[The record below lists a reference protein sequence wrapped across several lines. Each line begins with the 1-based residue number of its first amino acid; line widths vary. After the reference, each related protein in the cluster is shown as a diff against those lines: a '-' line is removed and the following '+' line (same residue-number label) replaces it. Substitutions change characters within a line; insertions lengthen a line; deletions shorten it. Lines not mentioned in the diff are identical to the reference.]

1 MIVDTHVHV
10 VSDDQRKYPGNDS
23 IRISSGD
30 ANAGQAV
37 TPGGPGGWVQDMTAE
52 PVLSLNVQADIDK
65 TVLVQA
71 YSAYKYDNSYTAD
84 CAAKYLDRFISVCIL
99 DPTQS
104 DTPDRLTY
112 WVKQRGMR
120 GLRLFTTTETESTWL
135 DDPRT
140 FSVWE
145 RAASLGIPI
154 CIMVLFHQIP
164 RVRTVLE
171 RFPHVTVALDHL
183 AVPRLSAGPP
193 YDSVPPLLELVR
205 FPNLYLKFSSVS
217 LYEARRGK
225 STPKEFF
232 TCLIDR
238 FGARRLM
245 WGSNFPATYDRSLRG
260 ETVDDPCSI
269 ASGPRPRRS
278 AVLPGSGEGLRRPQT
293 VDGAASFRRC
303 GTAHTS
309 GHGA

>member
-10 VSDDQRKYPGNDS
+10 VSDDQRKYPRNDF
-23 IRISSGD
+23 IQISSGD

-52 PVLSLNVQADIDK
+52 TLLSLNTQAGIDK

-84 CAAKYLDRFISVCIL
+84 CAAKYPDRFTSVCIL

-104 DTPDRLTY
+104 DTPDQLTY

-120 GLRLFTTTETESTWL
+120 GIRLFTTTETEGTWL

-140 FSVWE
+140 FPVWE
-145 RAASLGIPI
+145 RAASLGVPI
-154 CIMVLFHQIP
+154 CVMALFHRIP

-171 RFPHVTVALDHL
+171 RFPNVTVALDHL

-193 YDSVPPLLELVR
+193 YDSVQPLFELVR

-217 LYEARRGK
+217 LYAARRGK

-232 TCLIDR
+232 TRLIDR

-245 WGSNFPATYDRSLRG
+245 WGSNFPATYDRSLKDQFDLARQELSFLPQEDQRWIFG
-260 ETVDDPCSI
+260 ETALTLWPM
-269 ASGPRPRRS
+269 
-278 AVLPGSGEGLRRPQT
+278 LR
-293 VDGAASFRRC
+293 
-303 GTAHTS
+303 
-309 GHGA
+309 

>member
-10 VSDDQRKYPGNDS
+10 VSDDQRKYPRNDS
-23 IRISSGD
+23 IQISSEN

-37 TPGGPGGWVQDMTAE
+37 TPGGPGGWVQYMTAE
-52 PVLSLNVQADIDK
+52 TLLSLNAQAGIDK

-84 CAAKYLDRFISVCIL
+84 CAAKYPDRFTSVCIL

-104 DTPDRLTY
+104 DTPDQLTY

-120 GLRLFTTTETESTWL
+120 GLRLFTTTETEGTWL

-140 FSVWE
+140 FPVWE
-145 RAASLGIPI
+145 RAASLGIPV
-154 CIMVLFHQIP
+154 CIMALFHQIP

-171 RFPHVTVALDHL
+171 RFPNVTVALDHL
-183 AVPRLSAGPP
+183 AIPRLSVGPP
-193 YDSVPPLLELVR
+193 YDSVQPLFELVR

-225 STPKEFF
+225 SAPQEFF
-232 TCLIDR
+232 TRLIDR

-245 WGSNFPATYDRSLRG
+245 WGSNFPATHDRSLKDQFNLAKQELSFLPQEDQRRIFG
-260 ETVDDPCSI
+260 ETALTLWPMLVA
-269 ASGPRPRRS
+269 ASG
-278 AVLPGSGEGLRRPQT
+278 
-293 VDGAASFRRC
+293 
-303 GTAHTS
+303 
-309 GHGA
+309 

>member
-1 MIVDTHVHV
+1 M
-10 VSDDQRKYPGNDS
+10 
-23 IRISSGD
+23 
-30 ANAGQAV
+30 
-37 TPGGPGGWVQDMTAE
+37 
-52 PVLSLNVQADIDK
+52 
-65 TVLVQA
+65 
-71 YSAYKYDNSYTAD
+71 
-84 CAAKYLDRFISVCIL
+84 CIL

-120 GLRLFTTTETESTWL
+120 GIRLFTTTETEGTWL

-140 FSVWE
+140 FPVWE

-183 AVPRLSAGPP
+183 TVLRLSAGPP
-193 YDSVPPLLELVR
+193 YDSVQPLFDLVR

-217 LYEARRGK
+217 LYAARTGK

-232 TCLIDR
+232 TRLIDR

-245 WGSNFPATYDRSLRG
+245 WGSNFPATHDRSLKDQFDLAKQELSFLPQENQRWIFG
-260 ETVDDPCSI
+260 ETALTLWPM
-269 ASGPRPRRS
+269 
-278 AVLPGSGEGLRRPQT
+278 LR
-293 VDGAASFRRC
+293 
-303 GTAHTS
+303 
-309 GHGA
+309 

>member
-10 VSDDQRKYPGNDS
+10 VSDDQRKYPRNDS
-23 IRISSGD
+23 IQISSEN

-52 PVLSLNVQADIDK
+52 TLLSLNAQAGIDK

-84 CAAKYLDRFISVCIL
+84 CAAKYPDRFTSVCIL

-120 GLRLFTTTETESTWL
+120 GLRLFTTTETEGTWL

-140 FSVWE
+140 FPVWE

-154 CIMVLFHQIP
+154 CVMVLFHQIA

-183 AVPRLSAGPP
+183 TVPRLSAGPP
-193 YDSVPPLLELVR
+193 YDSVQPLFELVR
-205 FPNLYLKFSSVS
+205 FPNLYLKFSSVN
-217 LYEARRGK
+217 LYSARRGK

-232 TCLIDR
+232 TRLVDC
-238 FGARRLM
+238 FGAKRLM
-245 WGSNFPATYDRSLRG
+245 WGSNFPATHDRSLKDQFNLAKQELSFLPQEDQRRIFG
-260 ETVDDPCSI
+260 ETALTLWPMLLDPLGS
-269 ASGPRPRRS
+269 
-278 AVLPGSGEGLRRPQT
+278 PGAGNR
-293 VDGAASFRRC
+293 
-303 GTAHTS
+303 
-309 GHGA
+309 